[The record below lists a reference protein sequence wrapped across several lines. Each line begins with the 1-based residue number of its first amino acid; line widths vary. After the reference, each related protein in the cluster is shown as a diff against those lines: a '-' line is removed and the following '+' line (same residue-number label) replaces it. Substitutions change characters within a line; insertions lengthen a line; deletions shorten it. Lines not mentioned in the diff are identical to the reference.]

1 MTGFEILS
9 PAQWSKS
16 DAAKIKKYFKGKHTE
31 WTKTTLAEVRSRLR
45 KRLLKQQN
53 YTCAYCRRRISID
66 LGRNEIDHIVAK
78 AIVGMERFTYERM
91 NLVAACKPCN
101 KNKTD
106 SSVLNVALASNSAYP
121 TGVDDFNWIHPYLH
135 RYSEHIS
142 IREGYIFEAVGNK
155 IQKARAL
162 AVIES
167 CQLSR
172 LKTLERRRAYEEA
185 CGAINTNFAILTLI
199 SNFTH
204 YDNEQLSKI
213 IRRARPEFKG
223 RTWKD
228 VVKVV
233 ASVRNGASEGYLK
246 SMKEIGL

>member
-16 DAAKIKKYFKGKHTE
+16 DAAAIQKYFKGKHKE
-31 WTKTTLAEVRSRLR
+31 WTKASLANVRDRLR
-45 KRLLKQQN
+45 KKLLKQQN
-53 YTCAYCRRRISID
+53 YACAYCRRRISID

-106 SSVLNVALASNSAYP
+106 DPVLSATLTPNCPYP
-121 TGVDDFNWIHPYLH
+121 IGADDFNWIHPYLH
-135 RYSEHIS
+135 RYSEHLL
-142 IREGYIFEAVGNK
+142 IREGYIFEAIGDEK
-155 IQKARAL
+155 QKARAL

-167 CQLSR
+167 CQLAR
-172 LKTLERRRAYEEA
+172 LKTLEKRRAYEEA
-185 CGAINTNFAILTLI
+185 CGSINTNFAILTLI

-204 YDNEQLSKI
+204 YDNEQLAKI

-223 RTWKD
+223 RTWKE
-228 VVKVV
+228 VEKVV
-233 ASVRNGASEGYLK
+233 ISVRNGSSESYLK
-246 SMKEIGL
+246 SMRAIGL